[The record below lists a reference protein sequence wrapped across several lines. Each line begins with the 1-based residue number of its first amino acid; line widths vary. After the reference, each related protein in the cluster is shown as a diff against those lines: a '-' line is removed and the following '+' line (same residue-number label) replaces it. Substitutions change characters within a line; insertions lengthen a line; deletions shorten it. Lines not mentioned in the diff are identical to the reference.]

1 MASVP
6 STMLPL
12 GTQLPSFELPD
23 TVSGK
28 AVSSRELLG
37 GRGALVM
44 FVCNHCPYVLH
55 IRKALIPVAHEAQAR
70 GIKVVAINSNSARS
84 HPEDGPSHMKALA
97 LEEAWRF
104 PFLFDE
110 TQDVAKAFRA
120 ACTPDFFLF
129 DGDGALV
136 YRGQFDDSRP
146 SKPLPP
152 TGRDL
157 TAAVENLLN
166 GKGPLEKQ
174 AASIGCNIKWH
185 PGNAPDYFT
194 R

>member
-12 GTQLPSFELPD
+12 GTSLPSFELAD
-23 TVSGK
+23 AVSGRR
-28 AVSSRELLG
+28 VSSKELLQ

-44 FVCNHCPYVLH
+44 FLCNHCPYVMH
-55 IRKALIPVAHEAQAR
+55 IRRALIPVAHEAQSR
-70 GIKVVAINSNSARS
+70 GISVVAINSNSVKS
-84 HPEDGPSHMKALA
+84 HPEDGPENMKALA

-104 PFLFDE
+104 AFLFDE
-110 TQDVAKAFRA
+110 TQDVAKAFKA

-129 DGDGALV
+129 DAAGKLV

-152 TGRDL
+152 TGSDL
-157 TAAVENLLN
+157 RAAIENLLH
-166 GKGPLEKQ
+166 GKEPLPEQ
-174 AASIGCNIKWH
+174 RASIGCNIKWH
-185 PGNAPDYFT
+185 PGNAPEYFS